1 MPNMPDINKK
11 FVNSLLSIELVAKIK
26 KRAKELG
33 MTTTELISFLLDREL
48 STTVLTAEDYEWIAA
63 QVRKNLS
70 KRK

>member
-48 STTVLTAEDYEWIAA
+48 STTILTAEDYEWIAE